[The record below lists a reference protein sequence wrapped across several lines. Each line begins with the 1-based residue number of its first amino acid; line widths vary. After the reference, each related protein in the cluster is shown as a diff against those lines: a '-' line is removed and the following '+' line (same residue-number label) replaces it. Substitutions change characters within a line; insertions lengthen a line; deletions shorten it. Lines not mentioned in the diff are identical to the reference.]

1 MSLQMDIS
9 FVCECGEHVEEI
21 VYVQDPDFSAEKS
34 KDSQTDSWQEV
45 YCPSCE
51 KEYTIQVT
59 NTFYSAMA
67 SIDYGDVDINYGMPY
82 YPEDE
87 QEELNWVIES
97 QDQIDVFK
105 AQISSVESLLS
116 IEIEGDAKFSVHV
129 MLYGHVVAAVE
140 AYLSSTFIHNVT
152 NSERLI
158 RKLVETDPTFSKRTF
173 TLKEIFEER
182 ESIKLTVANYL
193 KDLIFHDLKK
203 IKPMYRDV
211 FEYDFGDIS
220 WLFQAVLVRHHC
232 VHRAGYDKDGNKIE
246 VSDEVLRDLVSK
258 SVELVEALEV
268 RAKVI
273 EFDNKLP
280 F

>member
-1 MSLQMDIS
+1 
-9 FVCECGEHVEEI
+9 
-21 VYVQDPDFSAEKS
+21 
-34 KDSQTDSWQEV
+34 
-45 YCPSCE
+45 
-51 KEYTIQVT
+51 
-59 NTFYSAMA
+59 
-67 SIDYGDVDINYGMPY
+67 MPY
-82 YPEDE
+82 FPEDE
-87 QEELNWVIES
+87 QDELNWVIES
-97 QDQIDVFK
+97 QDQIDVCK

-116 IEIEGDAKFSVHV
+116 LDIQDDVQFSMHV

-152 NSERLI
+152 NSEALV

-173 TLKEIFEER
+173 TLKEIFEKR

-220 WLFQAVLVRHHC
+220 WLFQAVLIRHHC
-232 VHRAGYDKDGNKIE
+232 VHRAGYDKEGNKIE
-246 VSDEVLRDLVSK
+246 VSNEILRDLVSK

-268 RAKVI
+268 RAKEI

>member
-1 MSLQMDIS
+1 MQMDIS
-9 FVCECGEHVEEI
+9 FSCDCGEEIDTTVYVPMPNFEAEKNKDSASENWEEI
-21 VYVQDPDFSAEKS
+21 YC
-34 KDSQTDSWQEV
+34 DS
-45 YCPSCE
+45 CG
-51 KEYTIQVT
+51 KEHEAYVT
-59 NTFYSAMA
+59 NTFYAA
-67 SIDYGDVDINYGMPY
+67 DCSINNGDTEVNYGMPY
-82 YPEDE
+82 FPDDE

-97 QDQIDVFK
+97 QDQIDIFK
-105 AQISSVESLLS
+105 AHISSVESLLS
-116 IEIEGDAKFSVHV
+116 LDVNDEVKFSMLV

-158 RKLVETDPTFSKRTF
+158 RKLVETDPAFSKRTF
-173 TLKEIFEER
+173 TLKEIFEKQ
-182 ESIKLTVANYL
+182 ESLKLTVANHL

-220 WLFQAVLVRHHC
+220 WLFQAVQVRHHC
-232 VHRAGYDKDGNKIE
+232 VHRAGYDKDGKKIE
-246 VSDEVLRDLVSK
+246 VSDEKLRELVAK
-258 SVELVEALEV
+258 SVELVDALEV
-268 RAKVI
+268 RAKEI